1 MKKEE
6 QIKNIKNKLLNAV
19 GKYSDYHQ
27 YEVIL
32 YDLYE
37 KYNDTLETYNS
48 NIWIGQSEGTIRDK
62 ADHMLRITRRLFLDM
77 EDNARTELYS
87 VLEEIMEL
95 DKEEQK
101 RIWNRDIFLSKNMIT
116 EEKLEEML
124 LGWEDGP
131 YDQEEAL
138 AAFEEMTEERI
149 VDLVGK
155 FTSSRHRSY
164 G

>member
-1 MKKEE
+1 MKNEE
-6 QIKNIKNKLLNAV
+6 QIKNIKDKLLNAI
-19 GKYSDYHQ
+19 GKYSDYHE
-27 YEVIL
+27 YCRIL
-32 YDLYE
+32 SYLDE
-37 KYNDTLETYNS
+37 KYDETLETYNF
-48 NIWIGQSEGTIRDK
+48 NIWTGQSEGTIRKK
-62 ADHMLRITRRLFLDM
+62 ADHMLRVTLQLFLDM

-138 AAFEEMTEERI
+138 AAFEEMIEERI

>member
-1 MKKEE
+1 MKNEE

-19 GKYSDYHQ
+19 GKYSDYHE
-27 YEVIL
+27 YCRIL
-32 YDLYE
+32 SHLDNRYDE
-37 KYNDTLETYNS
+37 TLETYNS

-116 EEKLEEML
+116 EEQLEEML
-124 LGWEDGP
+124 LDWEEYP
-131 YDQEEAL
+131 YNQVEAL
-138 AAFEEMTEERI
+138 EAFEELLEME
-149 VDLVGK
+149 L
-155 FTSSRHRSY
+155 
-164 G
+164 